1 MNQKGNSDD
10 TRVVIEKCLIVV
22 AGKQQGTP
30 CRSCGTPS
38 IRRHSMQRP
47 VAQNLLVGCLLLFSL
62 SIPISKSAVT
72 VTLTLLYLFA
82 LYRVVRDREHRKS
95 LPAQLNQPLVLPLA
109 LFVAVSALGVFYSEK
124 LSDGLGVLN
133 KIASLFLVYF
143 MTAVVIDSMED
154 EGRSRGTAE
163 KLLLAFLGGLI
174 VLDLIGLMTYLGIV
188 GHKRF
193 LLPVAPMNVHH
204 IWFANINA
212 VGLYAAVS
220 FLLFGK
226 IRDERRTRALIY
238 IFLPLSVFSIL
249 FSTSRTAWAGVL
261 ATSIVMAYLFS
272 RKKKVFYIMLAVV
285 VFGCLFAYQF
295 SPIVHERVT
304 TAVSDIT
311 QYAAGESETSL
322 GWRFLMWKASLD
334 MFLSNPVFGIGTGD
348 YVITMERY
356 VGSGAY
362 PASLLQF
369 NQPHNMYLFS
379 LATNGLLG
387 LAALLYLF
395 IRIFSRALPVGEAPT
410 EQQQMSFLASAVA
423 VHYLVAGMTD
433 SLFNIFILRYTFA
446 FLMGVCV
453 RRAIKSS

>member
-1 MNQKGNSDD
+1 
-10 TRVVIEKCLIVV
+10 
-22 AGKQQGTP
+22 
-30 CRSCGTPS
+30 
-38 IRRHSMQRP
+38 MQRP
-47 VAQNLLVGCLLLFSL
+47 AVQNILVGCLLLFSL

-82 LYRVVRDREHRKS
+82 LYRVVRDQEHRKILS
-95 LPAQLNQPLVLPLA
+95 AHLNQPLVLPLA
-109 LFVAVSALGVFYSEK
+109 LFVAVSALGVFFSEK

-133 KIASLFLVYF
+133 KISSLFLVYL

-174 VLDLIGLMTYLGIV
+174 VLDLIGLMTYLGVV

-193 LLPVAPMNVHH
+193 LLPVAPMHVHH

-226 IRDERRTRALIY
+226 VRDDRVAKTLVGV
-238 IFLPLSVFSIL
+238 FLPFSVFSLL
-249 FSTSRTAWAGVL
+249 FSTSRTAWLGVL

-272 RKKKVFYIMLAVV
+272 RKKRVFYIMLAVV
-285 VFGCLFAYQF
+285 VFGCLFAYRF

-311 QYAAGESETSL
+311 QYTAGDRETSL

-356 VGSGAY
+356 IGAGTY

-410 EQQQMSFLASAVA
+410 KRQQMSFLAAAVA
-423 VHYLVAGMTD
+423 VHYLVAGLAD
-433 SLFNIFILRYTFA
+433 SLFNIFLLRYTFA
-446 FLMGVCV
+446 FIMGICM
-453 RRAIKSS
+453 RESIKSAMTSR

>member
-1 MNQKGNSDD
+1 M
-10 TRVVIEKCLIVV
+10 
-22 AGKQQGTP
+22 
-30 CRSCGTPS
+30 
-38 IRRHSMQRP
+38 
-47 VAQNLLVGCLLLFSL
+47 LVGCLLLFSL

-82 LYRVVRDREHRKS
+82 LYHVVRDQEYRKS
-95 LPAQLNQPLVLPLA
+95 LSAHLNQPLVLPLA
-109 LFVAVSALGVFYSEK
+109 LLVAVSALGVFYSEK

-133 KIASLFLVYF
+133 KIASLFIVYF

-154 EGRSRGTAE
+154 EGKSNRTAE
-163 KLLLAFLGGLI
+163 KLLLAFLVGLI
-174 VLDLIGLMTYLGIV
+174 VLDLIGLMTYLGVV

-193 LLPVAPMNVHH
+193 LLPVAPMHVHH

-226 IRDERRTRALIY
+226 VRDDRVAKTLVGV
-238 IFLPLSVFSIL
+238 FLPFSVFSIL
-249 FSTSRTAWAGVL
+249 FSTSRTAWLGVL

-272 RKKKVFYIMLAVV
+272 HKKKVFYIMLAVV
-285 VFGCLFAYQF
+285 VSGGLFAYRF

-311 QYAAGESETSL
+311 QYSAGDRETSL

-334 MFLSNPVFGIGTGD
+334 IFMSNPVFGIGTGD

-395 IRIFSRALPVGEAPT
+395 IRIFSQALPIGEALT
-410 EQQQMSFLASAVA
+410 KQQQLSFLAAAIA
-423 VHYLVAGMTD
+423 VHYLVAGLTD

-446 FLMGVCV
+446 FLMGICV
-453 RRAIKSS
+453 RRTIKGRIKSIIP

>member
-1 MNQKGNSDD
+1 
-10 TRVVIEKCLIVV
+10 
-22 AGKQQGTP
+22 
-30 CRSCGTPS
+30 
-38 IRRHSMQRP
+38 MQRP
-47 VAQNLLVGCLLLFSL
+47 AAQNMLVGCLLLFSL

-72 VTLTLLYLFA
+72 VTLALLYLFA
-82 LYRVVRDREHRKS
+82 LYHVVRDQEYRKS
-95 LPAQLNQPLVLPLA
+95 LSAHLNQPLVLPLA

-143 MTAVVIDSMED
+143 MTAVVIDSMEE
-154 EGRSRGTAE
+154 EGKSSRTAE

-174 VLDLIGLMTYLGIV
+174 VLDLIGLMTYLGVV

-193 LLPVAPMNVHH
+193 LLPVAPMHVHH

-226 IRDERRTRALIY
+226 VRDDRVAKTLVGV
-238 IFLPLSVFSIL
+238 FLPFSVFSIL
-249 FSTSRTAWAGVL
+249 FSTSRTAWLGVL

-272 RKKKVFYIMLAVV
+272 HKKKVFYIMLAVV
-285 VFGCLFAYQF
+285 VSGGLFAYRF

-311 QYAAGESETSL
+311 QYSAGDRETSL

-334 MFLSNPVFGIGTGD
+334 IFMSNPVFGIGTGD

-395 IRIFSRALPVGEAPT
+395 IRIFSQALPIGEALT
-410 EQQQMSFLASAVA
+410 KQQQLSFLAAAIA
-423 VHYLVAGMTD
+423 VHYLVAGLTD

-446 FLMGVCV
+446 FLMGICV
-453 RRAIKSS
+453 RRTIKGHIKSIIP

>member
-1 MNQKGNSDD
+1 MK
-10 TRVVIEKCLIVV
+10 K
-22 AGKQQGTP
+22 K
-30 CRSCGTPS
+30 
-38 IRRHSMQRP
+38 
-47 VAQNLLVGCLLLFSL
+47 VAQNILVGCLLLFSL

-82 LYRVVRDREHRKS
+82 LYRVVRDQDHRES
-95 LPAQLNQPLVLPLA
+95 LSAHLNQPLVLPLA
-109 LFVAVSALGVFYSEK
+109 LLVTVSALGVFYSEK

-143 MTAVVIDSMED
+143 MTAVVIDSTED
-154 EGRSRGTAE
+154 EGGSRGTAK

-193 LLPVAPMNVHH
+193 LLPVAPMHVYH

-212 VGLYAAVS
+212 VGLYIAVS
-220 FLLFGK
+220 FILFGK
-226 IRDERRTRALIY
+226 VHDERGTRALIS

-249 FSTSRTAWAGVL
+249 FSTSRTAWVGVL

-285 VFGCLFAYQF
+285 VFGCLFAYRF
-295 SPIVHERVT
+295 NPIVHERVL
-304 TAVSDIT
+304 TAVNDIT
-311 QYAAGESETSL
+311 QYSAGDRETSL

-334 MFLSNPVFGIGTGD
+334 MFLSSPVFGIGTGD

-356 VGSGAY
+356 IGSGAY
-362 PASLLQF
+362 PTSLLQF

-395 IRIFSRALPVGEAPT
+395 IRIFSQALPVEEAPT
-410 EQQQMSFLASAVA
+410 KQQQMSFLAAAIA

-446 FLMGVCV
+446 FLMGICV
-453 RRAIKSS
+453 RRTAKSAQTS